1 MNREPNSTPRRFVGI
16 DLHKHFVVVA
26 AVDAAQ
32 QVLLKPRRIALDD
45 FSAWAEAH
53 LSSEDAVVLE
63 ATGNAW
69 YVYDLLTPLV
79 GRCVV
84 ANPLQVKWI
93 AAAAV
98 KTDPH
103 DALRLARL
111 LAANL
116 IPEVWVPPQ
125 HVRELRALIAHRRA
139 LVKQQTATKNRL
151 HSVLHRQH
159 LTPPAGDPFA
169 LHNRDWWR
177 ALNLSF
183 SERLRVLQ
191 DLASLD
197 HVQQQ
202 LAEVKAE
209 LHRLSTDTPWKGDV
223 PYLIQL
229 PGFGL
234 LTAMTVLAA
243 IGDVTRFP
251 ADKCLVGYAGLGAG
265 VHDSGQTHRD
275 RGITKQGRRDLRRV
289 LVEAAW
295 SAVTTHPYWKAEFE
309 RLTRRKHPNQAI
321 VAVARKLLVAVWHV
335 LSERAAD
342 HHAQPKMVAFKLM
355 VWSWKLTDAQRG
367 GLTSRQFVR
376 YGLLQLDL
384 GHDLTHIITG
394 KATRRAIAPPEELL
408 ALRPELRPAD

>member
-1 MNREPNSTPRRFVGI
+1 MNRESDCSPRRCVGI

-26 AVDAAQ
+26 AVDTAQ

-45 FSAWAEAH
+45 FPVWAEVH
-53 LSSEDAVVLE
+53 LGPKDAAVLE

-69 YVYDLLTPLV
+69 YVYDLLAPLV

-84 ANPLQVKWI
+84 ADPRQVKWI

-125 HVRELRALIAHRRA
+125 HVRELRALVAHRRA
-139 LVKQQTATKNRL
+139 LVKQQTAAKNRL

-159 LTPPAGDPFA
+159 LALPSGDPFA
-169 LHNRDWWR
+169 AHQRDWWR
-177 ALNLSF
+177 ALALSP
-183 SERLRVLQ
+183 SERLRVLH
-191 DLASLD
+191 DLATLD

-209 LHRLSTDTPWKGDV
+209 LHRLSTDTPWKEDV

-234 LTAMTVLAA
+234 LTAMTALAA

-251 ADKCLVGYAGLGAG
+251 TDKRLVGYAGLGAG

-275 RGITKQGRRDLRRV
+275 HGITKQGRRDLRRV

-295 SAVTTHPYWKAEFE
+295 SAVTAHPYWKAEFE

-321 VAVARKLLVAVWHV
+321 VAIARKLLVAVWHV

-342 HHAQPKMVAFKLM
+342 VHAEPQMVAFKLM
-355 VWSWKLTDAQRG
+355 VWS
-367 GLTSRQFVR
+367 
-376 YGLLQLDL
+376 
-384 GHDLTHIITG
+384 
-394 KATRRAIAPPEELL
+394 
-408 ALRPELRPAD
+408 